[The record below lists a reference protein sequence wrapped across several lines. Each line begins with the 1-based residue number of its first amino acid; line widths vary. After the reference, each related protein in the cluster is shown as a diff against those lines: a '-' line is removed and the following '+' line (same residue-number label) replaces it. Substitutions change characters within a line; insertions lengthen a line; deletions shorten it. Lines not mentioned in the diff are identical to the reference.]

1 MASQRFQDML
11 GRNEK
16 FVETYTMPP
25 TLQQIKDNAPPGR
38 GTMAIISCSD
48 PRVCPEEFLG
58 IKRGEA
64 LVIRNAGGRAV
75 EAIRSLEVMGTI
87 GAIQLIVVI
96 HHTDCG
102 GLFTCDDEVRRKL
115 GERAPEHKHL
125 IENKNF
131 GTFQEIGIRQ
141 SILDDVEVIKNW
153 KFLPEY
159 TEVKGFAYTIE
170 DGKLT
175 ELV

>member
-11 GRNEK
+11 GRNEDK
-16 FVETYTMPP
+16 
-25 TLQQIKDNAPPGR
+25 AWG
-38 GTMAIISCSD
+38 
-48 PRVCPEEFLG
+48 
-58 IKRGEA
+58 
-64 LVIRNAGGRAV
+64 
-75 EAIRSLEVMGTI
+75 
-87 GAIQLIVVI
+87 
-96 HHTDCG
+96 
-102 GLFTCDDEVRRKL
+102 KL